1 MTPEEQSAVISKA
14 LDALT
19 YQLRRVNTAL
29 EQLLESLA
37 EREKKIT
44 TPCPV
49 CGMPFGHTW
58 NCSLSQKGGNGNL

>member
-1 MTPEEQSAVISKA
+1 MTPEEQTEITRKA

-19 YQLRRVNTAL
+19 AQLKQVNTAL
-29 EQLLESLA
+29 ELLLESLA
-37 EREKKIT
+37 ERKTIT

-58 NCSLSQKGGNGNL
+58 NCSLNQKGGKL